1 MLDDEAVPSADAGG
15 LELIANSRKLPLLLL
30 ELGAQGPD
38 SLRYGLRARVE
49 RPGHLRQQVAIS
61 GDELVGG
68 LADDHV
74 DAAQPRADAGLG
86 YDDRRPDVRGV
97 PDVGAAAQLARPV
110 AEAHD
115 PDDIPVLLLEQVH
128 RALRDGILV
137 RLLALVKRKRFPHL
151 LHHASVDPMQLFFA
165 DGSVQ
170 RNVKRRVVGPDPR
183 PLLNDPFAQGFAQ
196 RLVQQMSRRVV
207 AHDLPPPLVID
218 RRGRLLP
225 HTHLAGDHSPEVR
238 ERTL

>member
-1 MLDDEAVPSADAGG
+1 PYTTLFRSGG
-15 LELIANSRKLPLLLL
+15 LELIANTRKLPLLLL

-38 SLRYGLRARVE
+38 SLRHGLRARVE

-86 YDDRRPDVRGV
+86 YDHRRPDVRGV

-110 AEAHD
+110 
-115 PDDIPVLLLEQVH
+115 
-128 RALRDGILV
+128 V
-137 RLLALVKRKRFPHL
+137 R
-151 LHHASVDPMQLFFA
+151 
-165 DGSVQ
+165 
-170 RNVKRRVVGPDPR
+170 PDPR

>member
-1 MLDDEAVPSADAGG
+1 MAS
-15 LELIANSRKLPLLLL
+15 
-30 ELGAQGPD
+30 GPALND
-38 SLRYGLRARVE
+38 L
-49 RPGHLRQQVAIS
+49 AIS
-61 GDELVGG
+61 DSRSRSRATSSSAASPTTMSMRLV
-68 LADDHV
+68 L
-74 DAAQPRADAGLG
+74 
-86 YDDRRPDVRGV
+86 
-97 PDVGAAAQLARPV
+97 
-110 AEAHD
+110 
-115 PDDIPVLLLEQVH
+115 
-128 RALRDGILV
+128 
-137 RLLALVKRKRFPHL
+137 
-151 LHHASVDPMQLFFA
+151 A

-170 RNVKRRVVGPDPR
+170 WNVKRRVVRPDPR